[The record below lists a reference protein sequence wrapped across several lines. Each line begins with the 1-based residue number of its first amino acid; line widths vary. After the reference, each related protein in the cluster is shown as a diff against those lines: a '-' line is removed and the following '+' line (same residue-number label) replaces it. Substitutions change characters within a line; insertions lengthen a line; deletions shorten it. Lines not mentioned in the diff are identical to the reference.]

1 MPTISK
7 IQSFGLPVGSVVQTV
22 PVSEMT
28 ATSYTGVDSSNPQ
41 TLMSGTIT
49 PTSASH
55 KILLFGFASIGGL
68 YSNYSSGFHYLGLR
82 LKRGSTV
89 IGETDDLSS
98 ATTMYGAD
106 SSGARPMHSVFKD
119 AGYSASRPQACPF
132 HFMDSPNTTSAV
144 TYNIQGVI
152 ERDGHTHTLVRNI
165 GGYRYNT
172 NEQASSTC
180 QLTLMEIVA

>member
-22 PVSEMT
+22 PVTEMT
-28 ATSYTGVDSSNPQ
+28 ATSYTGVDSANPQ

-82 LKRGSTV
+82 LK
-89 IGETDDLSS
+89 
-98 ATTMYGAD
+98 
-106 SSGARPMHSVFKD
+106 
-119 AGYSASRPQACPF
+119 
-132 HFMDSPNTTSAV
+132 
-144 TYNIQGVI
+144 
-152 ERDGHTHTLVRNI
+152 
-165 GGYRYNT
+165 
-172 NEQASSTC
+172 
-180 QLTLMEIVA
+180 

>member
-22 PVSEMT
+22 PVTEMT

-98 ATTMYGAD
+98 ATAVFGAD
-106 SSGARPMHSVFKD
+106 ATGSKML
-119 AGYSASRPQACPF
+119 
-132 HFMDSPNTTSAV
+132 V
-144 TYNIQGVI
+144 TLLVDNSLVLFILWTHLIQLLLLLI
-152 ERDGHTHTLVRNI
+152 I
-165 GGYRYNT
+165 YK
-172 NEQASSTC
+172 A
-180 QLTLMEIVA
+180 